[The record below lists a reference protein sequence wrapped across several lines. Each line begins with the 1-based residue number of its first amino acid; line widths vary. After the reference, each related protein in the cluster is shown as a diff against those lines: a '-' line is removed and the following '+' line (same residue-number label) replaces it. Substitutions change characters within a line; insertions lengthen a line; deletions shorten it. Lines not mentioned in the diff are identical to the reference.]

1 MKRVGLLVPGLLVH
15 GLLVLG
21 LLVLGFVVAPIGIA
35 AQSGAQVTQTV
46 NATSASGRT
55 QWTTRT
61 LSPEEIQRLFTEA
74 GRMSSSCPVSLS
86 ARQAGTAY
94 NRQVSGGLFSKDG
107 KETGQ
112 SVHLSVTPRDA
123 HQVVS
128 AMVTVHG
135 YANKKRMV
143 QTLETQAQGAE
154 NDGDAERT
162 LYARFASPSA
172 STDASGASAE
182 LALPGFSAVTFL
194 ELKSIVYA
202 DGSEWKL
209 AAGSA
214 CRARIDPL
222 MLVDGR

>member
-1 MKRVGLLVPGLLVH
+1 MQRALLLAFGLVIASVGMD
-15 GLLVLG
+15 
-21 LLVLGFVVAPIGIA
+21 
-35 AQSGAQVTQTV
+35 AQSGTQVTQTV
-46 NATSASGRT
+46 IAPSASSET

-74 GRMSSSCPVSLS
+74 GRMSGSCPVSLA

-94 NRQVSGGLFSKDG
+94 NRQVSGGHFAKDG

-123 HQVVS
+123 RQVVS

-143 QTLETQAQGAE
+143 QTLGTEAQGTQ
-154 NDGDAERT
+154 NGGDAEST
-162 LYARFASPSA
+162 LYAKFAAPSA
-172 STDASGASAE
+172 STDAGGASAE
-182 LALPGFSAVTFL
+182 LALPGFSAVTFV

-222 MLVDGR
+222 MLVDER

>member
-1 MKRVGLLVPGLLVH
+1 MQRALLLA
-15 GLLVLG
+15 LG
-21 LLVLGFVVAPIGIA
+21 LVIA
-35 AQSGAQVTQTV
+35 SVGMDAQSGTQVTQTV
-46 NATSASGRT
+46 TTPSASGET

-61 LSPEEIQRLFTEA
+61 LSPEEMQRLLTEA
-74 GRMSSSCPVSLS
+74 GRVSGRCPVSLA

-94 NRQVSGGLFSKDG
+94 NRQVSGGHFSKDG

-123 HQVVS
+123 RQVVS

-143 QTLETQAQGAE
+143 QTLGTESQGTQAEGTE
-154 NDGDAERT
+154 NSGDTERT

-182 LALPGFSAVTFL
+182 LALPGFSAVTFV

-222 MLVDGR
+222 MLVDER